1 MQRAAHYFKYNAD
14 KNYTD
19 TTQYTELYSQRFG
32 MKYILPSKFGSL
44 TTA

>member
-19 TTQYTELYSQRFG
+19 TAYYIELYSQRLEWN
-32 MKYILPSKFGSL
+32 ILPLKFGSL

>member
-19 TTQYTELYSQRFG
+19 TAYYIELYSQRFG
-32 MKYILPSKFGSL
+32 MKHILPLKFGSL